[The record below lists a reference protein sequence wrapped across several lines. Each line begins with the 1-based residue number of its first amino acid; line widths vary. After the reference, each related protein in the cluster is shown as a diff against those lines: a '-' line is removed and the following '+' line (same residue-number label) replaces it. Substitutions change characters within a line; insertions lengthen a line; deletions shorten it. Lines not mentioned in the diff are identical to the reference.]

1 MSYRK
6 GPDRSQNQLLPA
18 CLEDYIAADASVRFL
33 DVFVDGLDLKQL
45 GFQRAEPNATGRP
58 PYDPADLLK
67 LYVYGYLNRI
77 RSSRRLEAEAK
88 RNVELMWLLRSIAP
102 DFKTIADFRKDNRAC
117 FKGVLKQ
124 FNLLCRKLDL
134 FGAELVAIDGSKFKA
149 CNNPKRFLTPQQLS
163 ELLKQVEGRIEQYLE
178 ELDHS
183 DLQAEGAPPNPSKQ
197 ELAQKISAL
206 RERKGQY
213 EQWIN
218 DVSQSQQRTIG
229 VTDPESRLQKTG
241 QVGYNVQVA
250 VDAKHDLIVESEV
263 VQDANDLQQLS
274 PMAQGARQQLAAES
288 LKVVADAGYYSA
300 PQVAAC
306 EGAGIETY
314 VPANRHATGQSKGT
328 KTIYPKE
335 AFKYDPQR
343 DNYLCPGGKELERA
357 GQEMHGGLV
366 RIEYNNITACRDC
379 PLRPECTQG
388 KYRRIYRSTDEAA
401 VERLAQ
407 RVGRCPD
414 LIAERKTIVEHVFGT
429 LRHWGQDEFITRGL
443 AAVRAEFSLSCLA
456 YNFRRMLQL
465 VTLQK
470 VQEAAPATA

>member
-1 MSYRK
+1 MNYRK
-6 GPDRSQNQLLPA
+6 GMDRSQNQLLPP
-18 CLEDYIAADASVRFL
+18 CLEDYIAAEAPVRFI
-33 DVFVDGLDLKQL
+33 DAFVEGLELKVL
-45 GFQRAEPNATGRP
+45 GFQRAEVNATGRP

-67 LYVYGYLNRI
+67 LYIYGYLNRI
-77 RSSRRLEAEAK
+77 RSSRRLEAEAR

-149 CNNPKRFLTPQQLS
+149 CNNPKRFLTPEQLS
-163 ELLKQVEGRIEQYLE
+163 ELLGQVEARIEQYLE
-178 ELDHS
+178 QLDHS
-183 DLQAEGAPPNPSKQ
+183 DLQAEGAPANPSKQ
-197 ELAQKISAL
+197 ALAEKLSAL

-213 EQWIN
+213 EQWLN
-218 DVSQSQQRTIG
+218 DLNQSPQRTIG
-229 VTDPESRLQKTG
+229 VTDPESRLQKTR

-274 PMAQGARQQLAAES
+274 PMAQAAQQQLAAAS

-300 PQVAAC
+300 PQVAVC

-314 VPANRHATGQSKGT
+314 VPANRHASGQSKGT
-328 KTIYPKE
+328 KAIYPKE
-335 AFKYDPQR
+335 AFKFDPLR
-343 DNYLCPGGKELERA
+343 DSYRCPSGQELERA
-357 GQEMHGGLV
+357 GESLHDGLM

-379 PLRPECTQG
+379 PLRSQCTQG
-388 KYRRIYRSTDEAA
+388 KYRRIYRSSDEAA

-407 RVGRCPD
+407 RVSRCPEV
-414 LIAERKTIVEHVFGT
+414 IAERKTIVEHVFGT

-443 AAVRAEFSLSCLA
+443 VAVRAEFSLSCLA

-465 VTLQK
+465 VSLQS
-470 VQEAAPATA
+470 VRAAATAA

>member
-6 GPDRSQNQLLPA
+6 GPDRSQSQLLPA
-18 CLEDYIAADASVRFL
+18 CLEDYIAADAAVRFI
-33 DVFVDGLDLKQL
+33 DVFVDGLDLRQL

-67 LYVYGYLNRI
+67 LYIYGYLNRI

-102 DFKTIADFRKDNRAC
+102 DFKTIADFRKDNRGC

-149 CNNPKRFLTPQQLS
+149 CNNPKGLLSSEQLC
-163 ELLKQVEGRIEQYLE
+163 ELLTQVEASIEQYLGQ
-178 ELDHS
+178 LDHN
-183 DLQAEGAPPNPSKQ
+183 DLAAEGVTPNPNKQ
-197 ELAQKISAL
+197 ELEKKISAL
-206 RERKGQY
+206 RERKSQY

-218 DVSQSQQRTIG
+218 GLGQSQQRTIG
-229 VTDPESRLQKTG
+229 ATDPESRPQKNG

-250 VDAKHDLIVESEV
+250 VDAKHDLIVESQV
-263 VQDANDLQQLS
+263 VQDANDLQQLC
-274 PMAQGARQQLAAES
+274 PMAQAAQKELAGAS

-306 EGAGIETY
+306 DRAGIETY
-314 VPANRHATGQSKGT
+314 VSANRHASGQSKGT
-328 KTIYPKE
+328 KKIYPKE

-343 DNYLCPGGKELERA
+343 DNYLCPGGKELVRA
-357 GQEMHGGLV
+357 GQEMHDGLM
-366 RIEYNNITACRDC
+366 RIEYNNIRACRDC
-379 PLRPECTQG
+379 PLRAQCTQG
-388 KYRRIYRSTDEAA
+388 KYRRIYRSSDEAA

-407 RVGRCPD
+407 RVSRCPD

-456 YNFRRMLQL
+456 YNFRRMLKL
-465 VTLQK
+465 VCLQK
-470 VQEAAPATA
+470 VREVAAAA